1 MKRPSAYLGISL
13 VAALALGCQ
22 ERPQGF
28 MPLETGRTTVYD
40 VEYSNVI
47 GRVQKAEAVVRIEE
61 KKKIGEHEYFRVVGE
76 IKGIAGHEPDVY
88 YQRFAADGLHELR
101 FVGGRPVDYLQT
113 PWPLE
118 VGRAWLVNAAG
129 FETTCRVDAR
139 GPAILPEKT
148 YDDAYKISCYGARTG
163 SRFKNETYLVDGVG
177 AVRTIEELGDLTIE
191 MRLREAG

>member
-1 MKRPSAYLGISL
+1 MKRLSAHLAIPL

-28 MPLETGRTTVYD
+28 MPLETGRTSVYD
-40 VEYSNVI
+40 VEYSNVV
-47 GRVQKAEAVVRIEE
+47 GRVQNAEAVVRIEG
-61 KKKIGEHEYFRVVGE
+61 KRKIGEHEYFRVVVV
-76 IKGIAGHEPDVY
+76 IKGIPGHEPDVY

-101 FVGGRPVDYLQT
+101 YVGDRPVDYLQT

-118 VGRAWLVNAAG
+118 IGRAWLVNAAG
-129 FETTCRVDAR
+129 LEMTCRVDAR

-163 SRFKNETYLVDGVG
+163 SRFKNETYLVEGVG
-177 AVRTIEELGDLTIE
+177 PVRTVQELGDLTVE